1 MAEAVS
7 PLAAGLACRCPRCG
21 EGQLF
26 SGGFLTVAE
35 RCPVC
40 GLDYTRI
47 DTGDGPAFF
56 LICILGA
63 VAVPIALYVA
73 MSYEMPLWVHAILW
87 TVIVLGL
94 TLGMIR
100 PAKAV
105 MIALQYRHRPGDW
118 T

>member
-1 MAEAVS
+1 
-7 PLAAGLACRCPRCG
+7 LAAGLGCRCPRCG
-21 EGQLF
+21 QGPLF
-26 SGGFLTVAE
+26 AGGFLTVGE

-56 LICILGA
+56 LICVLG
-63 VAVPIALYVA
+63 VVVVPLALYVA
-73 MSYEMPLWVHAILW
+73 MRYEMPLWVHGILW
-87 TVIVLGL
+87 TAVVLGL

-100 PAKAV
+100 PAKAYLV
-105 MIALQYRHRPGDW
+105 ALQYRNRPGDW